1 MFVFVQLNQDKIFVP
16 AQYCIL
22 GNIRPRF
29 FFAPCALIVSV
40 QNCSNASVEGSVE
53 GHELQGGE
61 ITLHTASS
69 FLSLQR
75 ALIVVA

>member
-16 AQYCIL
+16 AQYCIQ

-29 FFAPCALIVSV
+29 FSPLAPSLSAFKTV
-40 QNCSNASVEGSVE
+40 QM
-53 GHELQGGE
+53 HELQGGE
-61 ITLHTASS
+61 ITLHTALS